1 MLNKLKKENESF
13 MKMWKS
19 QRKSHFKGYYLRK
32 IVSTFIFVILLY
44 VLNCIVSDDFDYLL
58 SFIIYLLIAIFAP
71 IISWTVN
78 EFRYNI
84 SLKKKG

>member
-1 MLNKLKKENESF
+1 MLSKLKKENESF
-13 MKMWKS
+13 VKMWEN
-19 QRKSHFKGYYLRK
+19 QRKSHFKGYYLSK
-32 IVSTFIFVILLY
+32 IVSTIFVILLY
-44 VLNCIVSDDFDYLL
+44 GLNYIVSDDVDYLL
-58 SFIIYLLIAIFAP
+58 SLIIYIFIAIFAP

>member
-1 MLNKLKKENESF
+1 

-32 IVSTFIFVILLY
+32 IVSTFIFVIFLY
-44 VLNCIVSDDFDYLL
+44 GLNCIVSDDFDYLL